1 MINNIVLCSSRF
13 SLDFLE
19 KTNSIGDGD
28 DDDDAGAVIS
38 SLASPATNCKETLI
52 IYSIH
57 MIEHYRYYK

>member
-1 MINNIVLCSSRF
+1 LFYALVDFRSI
-13 SLDFLE
+13 FLE

-52 IYSIH
+52 IYSNI
-57 MIEHYRYYK
+57 